1 MSCAPDKD
9 LCFVLFEHFVIYVT
23 LADGFNSHT
32 IEYYVETKDGEDKQL
47 IAQAQLSLD
56 GKVDDILLGF
66 DTLEGYLN
74 RNFGGGWFHMF
85 SPSMI
90 LEVRGGVATQP
101 TEDAPGARSGGQG
114 RLAPGRAGVD
124 VARAPLR
131 PELGDGAVAKAS
143 TCPSCGSALHV
154 CANCSFFDT
163 GSRFECKKPIAKR
176 VESKT
181 AANDCSFFK
190 PKTVRDLRAAQ
201 PEKAVDARS
210 AFDALFK
217 K

>member
-1 MSCAPDKD
+1 MSDRKYRHRGYQDDDRERERQRQEHERPKTDGVKRYDGAPRGRGVGAPTAVAFKCAR
-9 LCFVLFEHFVIYVT
+9 CGH
-23 LADGFNSHT
+23 
-32 IEYYVETKDGEDKQL
+32 
-47 IAQAQLSLD
+47 
-56 GKVDDILLGF
+56 
-66 DTLEGYLN
+66 
-74 RNFGGGWFHMF
+74 
-85 SPSMI
+85 
-90 LEVRGGVATQP
+90 
-101 TEDAPGARSGGQG
+101 
-114 RLAPGRAGVD
+114 
-124 VARAPLR
+124 
-131 PELGDGAVAKAS
+131 ELGDGAVVKAS
-143 TCPSCGSALHV
+143 TCPSCGSPLHV

-190 PKTVRDLRAAQ
+190 PKSVRDLRAAQ